1 MRILIYGAGNIGCLY
16 AAKLAQSGQDVA
28 ILARGDRYDALRD
41 HGITLEKGFS
51 GERRTTAISVVN
63 GLDPEA
69 ANDLVLVVLPKPAL
83 AEVLPILAANERTPS
98 VMFFGN
104 NASGPE
110 EMISALG
117 KERVLLGFPGAAG
130 IPHDGAIRYVITS
143 RQEQPT
149 TIGELDGG
157 RSERITAIARAFEGA
172 GFPASICANMDAWL
186 KTHAAKMLATAGALF
201 YAGGRAEQLASNH
214 EALRLM
220 VRAILEGFEVLS
232 ANDIPITP
240 SNHRV
245 LQWLPESLIVFLM
258 KRMFSGATMAIKVGH
273 AEHAHHEL
281 QQLAEEFRALSASSR
296 LPVATMDRL
305 LAYLPPSAVHDLV
318 SSSSG
323 SLTARNSSGGSG
335 RGSARM

>member
-16 AAKLAQSGQDVA
+16 AAKLVQSGQDVA
-28 ILARGDRYDALRD
+28 ILARGDRYDALHD
-41 HGITLEKGFS
+41 HGITLENGVS
-51 GERRTTAISVVN
+51 GERTTTSVSVIDRLEP
-63 GLDPEA
+63 GDA
-69 ANDLVLVVLPKPAL
+69 YDLVLVILPKPAL

-110 EMISALG
+110 PMVSALG
-117 KERVLLGFPGAAG
+117 RERVLLGFPGAAA

-149 TIGELDGG
+149 TIGELDGE
-157 RSERITAIARAFEGA
+157 RSERIATFASVFEGA

-186 KTHAAKMLATAGALF
+186 KTHVAKILATAGALF
-201 YAGGRAEQLASNH
+201 YAGGHAEQLATNQ

-220 VRAILEGFEVLS
+220 VRAILEAFEVLR

-245 LQWLPESLIVFLM
+245 LRWLPESLIVFLM
-258 KRMFSGATMAIKVGH
+258 KRMFSGETMAIKIGH
-273 AEHAHHEL
+273 AEHAHGEF
-281 QQLAEEFRALSASSR
+281 QLLDQEFRDVNAATR
-296 LPVATMDRL
+296 LPTPTMDRL
-305 LAYLPPSAVHDLV
+305 SEHL
-318 SSSSG
+318 
-323 SLTARNSSGGSG
+323 ARNATSRS
-335 RGSARM
+335 